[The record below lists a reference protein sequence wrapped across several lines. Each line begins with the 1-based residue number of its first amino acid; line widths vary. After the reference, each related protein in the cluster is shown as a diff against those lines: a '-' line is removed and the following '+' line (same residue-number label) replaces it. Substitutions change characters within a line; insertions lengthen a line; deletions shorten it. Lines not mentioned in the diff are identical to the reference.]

1 MDFSGTGTEMTTS
14 LIDSVMNLATPDLT
28 SRIASSLG
36 EATDGVSSALAGGLN
51 AMLLGVLGKTADPSA
66 MRSVFNLVTD
76 PANDGRVLDNPAA
89 LVGAPEGAMSSLG
102 GQFLSNVFGA
112 RGTAVNDVLARTS
125 GLRVESIS
133 SLMRLAAPLLLGV
146 LGKRARDGGLNAASF
161 TRLFEDE
168 RDSIENAAPPG
179 VAGALG
185 LAEPVAAESYA
196 GEPIYE
202 EEGRVEQPSRVY
214 APEEQT
220 TGLRWMW
227 PALVALAAIA
237 LFLGTRAKHRAP
249 APVADTTTAR
259 SRAAAGEVA
268 ELSSGIVQLRLPN
281 DNVLSVPASSAEA
294 KLVAFLNDSTRSA
307 DDTSWIVL
315 DRVHFETNSA
325 KIDPDAE
332 AQAKNISDILKAYP
346 HAVAKIGGYTDST
359 GSDAANLRLSRSRA
373 ESAQASVEHNGL
385 AATRVTAEG
394 FGSKDPVAPNSTD
407 DGKAQNRRVAL
418 LVISK

>member
-28 SRIASSLG
+28 SKIASSLG
-36 EATDGVSSALAGGLN
+36 EPTDGVSSALAGGLN
-51 AMLLGVLGKTADPSA
+51 SMLLAVLGKTADPSA

-76 PANDGRVLDNPAA
+76 PTNDGRVLDNPAA
-89 LVGAPEGAMSSLG
+89 LVGAPEGAVSSLG

-112 RGTAVNDVLARTS
+112 RGTGVNDMLARTS

-146 LGKRARDGGLNAASF
+146 LGKRARDDGLNAASF

-179 VAGALG
+179 VAGELG
-185 LAEPVAAESYA
+185 LAEPAAAESYE
-196 GEPIYE
+196 GEAVY
-202 EEGRVEQPSRVY
+202 EEGRIEQPSRVY

-237 LFLGTRAKHRAP
+237 LFLGTRSKHRVP
-249 APVADTTTAR
+249 APVADTTTGR

-294 KLVAFLNDSTRSA
+294 KLVAFLNDSTRAA

-315 DRVHFETNSA
+315 DRVHFESNSS

-346 HAVAKIGGYTDST
+346 HATAKIGGYTDST

-385 AATRVTAEG
+385 AATRVAAEG

>member
-1 MDFSGTGTEMTTS
+1 MTTS

-28 SRIASSLG
+28 SKIASSLG
-36 EATDGVSSALAGGLN
+36 EPVDGVSSALAGGLN
-51 AMLLGVLGKTADPSA
+51 SMLLGVLGKTADPSA

-89 LVGAPEGAMSSLG
+89 LVGAPEGAASSLG

-112 RGTAVNDVLARTS
+112 RGTGVNDVLARTS
-125 GLRVESIS
+125 GLRVESMS

-146 LGKRARDGGLNAASF
+146 LGKRARDDGLNASSF

-179 VAGALG
+179 VAGELG
-185 LAEPVAAESYA
+185 LGEPAAAESYE
-196 GEPIYE
+196 GEAVY

-237 LFLGTRAKHRAP
+237 LFLGTRAKHRVP

-294 KLVAFLNDSTRSA
+294 KLVAFLNDSTRTA

-315 DRVHFETNSA
+315 DRVHFETNSS

-332 AQAKNISDILKAYP
+332 AQAKNVSDILKAYP
-346 HAVAKIGGYTDST
+346 HAAAKIGGYTDST

-394 FGSKDPVAPNSTD
+394 FGSKDPVASNSTD

>member
-14 LIDSVMNLATPDLT
+14 LIDSVMNLGTPDLT
-28 SRIASSLG
+28 SKIASSLG
-36 EATDGVSSALAGGLN
+36 EPTDGVSSALAGGLN
-51 AMLLGVLGKTADPSA
+51 SMLLGILGKTADPSA

-89 LVGAPEGAMSSLG
+89 LVGAPEGPMSSLG

-112 RGTAVNDVLARTS
+112 RGTTVNDVLARTS
-125 GLRVESIS
+125 GLRVGSMS

-146 LGKRARDGGLNAASF
+146 LGKRARDDGLNAASF
-161 TRLFEDE
+161 ARVFEDE

-179 VAGALG
+179 IAGALG

-202 EEGRVEQPSRVY
+202 EGPVEQPSRVY

-237 LFLGTRAKHRAP
+237 LFLGTRAKHRVP

-268 ELSSGIVQLRLPN
+268 ELSSGIVQLRLR
-281 DNVLSVPASSAEA
+281 DLESV
-294 KLVAFLNDSTRSA
+294 
-307 DDTSWIVL
+307 
-315 DRVHFETNSA
+315 
-325 KIDPDAE
+325 
-332 AQAKNISDILKAYP
+332 
-346 HAVAKIGGYTDST
+346 G
-359 GSDAANLRLSRSRA
+359 
-373 ESAQASVEHNGL
+373 
-385 AATRVTAEG
+385 
-394 FGSKDPVAPNSTD
+394 
-407 DGKAQNRRVAL
+407 
-418 LVISK
+418 

>member
-1 MDFSGTGTEMTTS
+1 MTTS
-14 LIDSVMNLATPDLT
+14 LIGSVKNLATPDLV
-28 SRIASSLG
+28 SKIASSLG
-36 EATDGVSSALAGGLN
+36 EPMDGVSGALTGGLST
-51 AMLLGVLGKTADPSA
+51 MLLGVLGKTADPSA
-66 MRSVFNLVTD
+66 MRSTFNLVTD

-102 GQFLSNVFGA
+102 GQFLSNVLGA
-112 RGTAVNDVLARTS
+112 RGTAVNDVLARLS
-125 GLRVESIS
+125 GLRVGSIS

-146 LGKRARDGGLNAASF
+146 LGKRAREGGLNAASF
-161 TRLFEDE
+161 TRMFEDE

-185 LAEPVAAESYA
+185 LAEPAAAAPYEP
-196 GEPIYE
+196 EPIYE
-202 EEGRVEQPSRVY
+202 EARVEEQPSRVY

-237 LFLGTRAKHRAP
+237 LFLGTRAKHRVP

-259 SRAAAGEVA
+259 SRAAGGEVA

-294 KLVAFLNDSTRSA
+294 KLVGFLNDSTRAA

-315 DRVHFETNSA
+315 DRVHFESNSA
-325 KIDPDAE
+325 EIDPDAE

-373 ESAQASVEHNGL
+373 ESARAAVEHNGL
-385 AATRVTAEG
+385 AATRVTADG
-394 FGSKDPVAPNSTD
+394 FGSKDPVASNSTD

>member
-1 MDFSGTGTEMTTS
+1 
-14 LIDSVMNLATPDLT
+14 
-28 SRIASSLG
+28 
-36 EATDGVSSALAGGLN
+36 
-51 AMLLGVLGKTADPSA
+51 
-66 MRSVFNLVTD
+66 MRSAFNLVTD
-76 PANDGRVLDNPAA
+76 PANDGRILDNPGA

-102 GQFLSNVFGA
+102 GQFLSNILGA
-112 RGTAVNDVLARTS
+112 RGPAVNDVLARMS
-125 GLRVESIS
+125 GLRVGSIA

-146 LGKRARDGGLNAASF
+146 LGKRARDGGLNAGSF

-185 LAEPVAAESYA
+185 LAEPAAAPVYESEA
-196 GEPIYE
+196 AYE
-202 EEGRVEQPSRVY
+202 EAPVEQPSRVY
-214 APEEQT
+214 APEEQK
-220 TGLRWMW
+220 TGIRWMW

-237 LFLGTRAKHRAP
+237 LFLGTRARHRVP
-249 APVADTTTAR
+249 APVADTTTVQ
-259 SRAAAGEVA
+259 SRPVGGEVA

-281 DNVLSVPASSAEA
+281 GNVLSAPASSAEA

-315 DRVHFETNSA
+315 DRVHFVTNSA
-325 KIDPDAE
+325 TIDPDAE

-359 GSDAANLRLSRSRA
+359 GSDAANVRLSRSRA
-373 ESAQASVEHNGL
+373 ESARTSVEHNGL
-385 AATRVTAEG
+385 EATRVTAEG
-394 FGSKDPVAPNSTD
+394 FGSKDPVASNSTD

>member
-1 MDFSGTGTEMTTS
+1 MTTS
-14 LIDSVMNLATPDLT
+14 LIDSVMNLGTPDLT
-28 SRIASSLG
+28 SKIASSLG
-36 EATDGVSSALAGGLN
+36 EPTDGVSSALAGGLN
-51 AMLLGVLGKTADPSA
+51 SMLLGILGKTADPSA

-89 LVGAPEGAMSSLG
+89 LVGAPEGPMSSLG

-112 RGTAVNDVLARTS
+112 RGTTVNDVLARTS
-125 GLRVESIS
+125 GLRVGSMS

-146 LGKRARDGGLNAASF
+146 LGKRARDDGLNAASF
-161 TRLFEDE
+161 ARVFEDE

-179 VAGALG
+179 IAGALG

-202 EEGRVEQPSRVY
+202 EGPVEQPSRVY

-237 LFLGTRAKHRAP
+237 LFLGTRAKHRVP

-294 KLVAFLNDSTRSA
+294 KLVAFLNDSTRA
-307 DDTSWIVL
+307 TDDTSWIVL
-315 DRVHFETNSA
+315 DRIHFESNSS

-346 HAVAKIGGYTDST
+346 HAAAKIGGYTDST

-373 ESAQASVEHNGL
+373 ESARASVEHNGL
-385 AATRVTAEG
+385 AATRVTADG
-394 FGSKDPVAPNSTD
+394 FGSKDPVASNSTD